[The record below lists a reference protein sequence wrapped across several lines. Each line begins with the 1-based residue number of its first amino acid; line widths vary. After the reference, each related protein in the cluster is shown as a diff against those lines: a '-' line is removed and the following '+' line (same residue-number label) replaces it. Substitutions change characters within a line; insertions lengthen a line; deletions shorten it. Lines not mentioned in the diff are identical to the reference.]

1 MGTWALLLLVLL
13 TATRWFLL
21 VGKGTALAY
30 VAVLVCL
37 PTLAVLSALFELR
50 GILQTAELGEATYRW
65 MADDWCHVAAWCP
78 TSEDPLRTLPA
89 RAPGYGEQRCLAL
102 ANQP

>member
-50 GILQTAELGEATYRW
+50 GILQTAELGEATYRR
-65 MADDWCHVAAWCP
+65 MAADWSLNSTRGKCIQSFAFKSLGWQIRQVP
-78 TSEDPLRTLPA
+78 YNSRS
-89 RAPGYGEQRCLAL
+89 
-102 ANQP
+102 